1 VKTIAALLFAL
12 CVMAPHAQDGAAM
25 PASVPGVGSLYLEL
39 GVTAPRQTYRIKDK
53 VRLEV
58 RLRSTG
64 NRDLYLFDDICWNP
78 GNLLNVHV
86 FNPVG
91 KEVSGKS
98 DFLRDCL
105 PPPPPKTDDISRFR
119 LLKPG
124 AAYEVTEDFSIRELV
139 PKPGDFD
146 VLVAY
151 HSGIS
156 AKWIREYGGEKIAS
170 LPVWTS
176 ELPTV
181 ASNRIHIVARR

>member
-1 VKTIAALLFAL
+1 MSAS
-12 CVMAPHAQDGAAM
+12 APGA
-25 PASVPGVGSLYLEL
+25 GSLYLEL
-39 GVTAPRQTYRIKDK
+39 GVTAPRQTYRMKDK
-53 VRLEV
+53 VQFEV
-58 RLRSTG
+58 RLRNTG
-64 NRDLYLFDDICWNP
+64 TRDLYLLDDICWNP

-86 FNPVG
+86 FNPAG

-105 PPPPPKTDDISRFR
+105 PPPPEADDMSRFR

-124 AAYEVTEDFSIRELV
+124 AAYGVTEKFSIRELV

-151 HSGIS
+151 HSVIS

-181 ASNRIHIVARR
+181 ASNQIHIVVRR